1 MTEVIK
7 PGFYTTIQDLG
18 RLGYGAHG
26 VPVSGSMDMYSAKFA
41 NLLLGN
47 TEEAAVLEITIIGP
61 TLKFLSP
68 TTIAIVG
75 APMRPKLNG
84 IAINNNQPLALKSND
99 ILSFGPSVNGARCY
113 IAIKG
118 GFNTPLVLGSRSFY
132 EGITE
137 FPKINKGEIIPYL
150 SIDKELAKKNASLK
164 YDETVLTTKF
174 LNVSFGPEYHLLSR
188 SQQDEIWSSQFVV
201 SKFNNRMAYQ
211 LENLIDNDAKNIITA
226 PVLPGTV
233 QLTPSGQLIVLMRDA
248 QTTGGYPR
256 ILQLT
261 DKSINALSQK
271 TVGNY
276 IKFRRIA

>member
-7 PGFYTTIQDLG
+7 PGFYTTMQDMG
-18 RLGYGAHG
+18 RLGYGSYG
-26 VPVSGSMDMYSAKFA
+26 VPVSGSMDRYSAQFA

-47 TEEAAVLEITIIGP
+47 KEEAAVIEVTIIGP

-68 TTIAIVG
+68 TIIAIVG
-75 APMRPKLNG
+75 AQMQPKING
-84 IAINNNQPLALKSND
+84 IAVKNNLPIVLKSND
-99 ILSFGPSVNGARCY
+99 TLSFGPSLNGVRCY

-118 GFNTPLVLGSRSFY
+118 GFDASLVLGSRSSY
-132 EGITE
+132 KGITE
-137 FPKINKGEIIPYL
+137 SPKINKGEMINYL
-150 SIDKELAKKNASLK
+150 SSDKDLTKKNASLK

-174 LNVSFGPEYHLLSR
+174 LNASFGPEYHLLSKQ
-188 SQQDEIWSSQFVV
+188 QQDQIWGTQFIV

-211 LENLIDNDAKNIITA
+211 LENLIANDIGNIITA

-233 QLTPSGQLIVLMRDA
+233 QLTPSGRLIVLMRDA

-261 DKSINALSQK
+261 DKSINVLSQK
-271 TVGNY
+271 SVGKD